1 MGVTIT
7 IEACL
12 AQAEAQAEA
21 KPWLLPGLWER
32 EAETRWHKLDHL
44 LYLPVLGLTRP
55 RDLYYYQGQGLHVL
69 YGFTYKYLTVEHF
82 LGRLTRLEMGQPL
95 AVALARTY
103 SQAWYAEQ
111 EALILF
117 VDWHIKPHWTK
128 YPAHSGHVTMWGRV
142 MPGTKQLMLNGPEGH
157 LLGGWDMAID
167 RHLSHV
173 LVDLEA
179 DLEEMLQRPI
189 AYTVCDSDASGLPVG
204 QRYAQAE
211 QSYVSRLA
219 QPGYMLDD
227 FEVLGDWQPASGDP
241 DREVAAARWRDPAK
255 AEAEV
260 RDLVLMRRLNDTHP
274 TRIYVGC
281 LPAQVP
287 LAEVPASYRQ
297 RWRCQERRI
306 RELVNG
312 ANLNAN
318 FGYTY
323 QTVPHRTQ
331 QRQWTE
337 AQAKVEVSQ
346 QRLAQHQAAIEHL
359 QQQVARL
366 RQRYQQD
373 QQAGQV
379 VLADLHQQFLD
390 RRQAG
395 QRVRRCQQRLAR
407 HDRAGQ
413 TLTAR
418 YRRRRHKLLDQLR
431 RRRVQQQE
439 TQALLATRQAM
450 RDTFDTAALCRERHL
465 EKDQIML
472 NLQVLLGNLHD
483 WARTHY
489 FAPVWQHIE
498 LDTATELIYRKPG
511 RVGWGDQEI
520 EVVLAPYRYP
530 EHQQAMQETCQRFNA
545 ANIRWRDGR
554 LLRIRVAPLV

>member
-1 MGVTIT
+1 MGVTTT
-7 IEACL
+7 IDACL
-12 AQAEAQAEA
+12 AQVETQAEA
-21 KPWLLPGLWER
+21 ERSPGQWLWEQ

-55 RDLYYYQGQGLHVL
+55 RDLYYYQGQGLQVL

-82 LGRLTRLEMGQPL
+82 LGRLTRLEIGYPL

-103 SQAWYAEQ
+103 SQAWYPEP

-157 LLGGWDMAID
+157 LLGGWNMAID
-167 RHLSHV
+167 RHLSQV

-179 DLEEMLQRPI
+179 NLEQVLQRPI
-189 AYTVCDSDASGLPVG
+189 AYTVCDSDAGGLPVG
-204 QRYAQAE
+204 QRYAEAE
-211 QSYVSRLA
+211 QPYLSRLA
-219 QPGYMLDD
+219 QSGYTLDD
-227 FEVLGDWQPASGDP
+227 FEVLGDWQPVRGDSE
-241 DREVAAARWRDPAK
+241 REVAAARWRDPVR

-260 RDLVLMRRLNDTHP
+260 RDLVLMRRLNDIHP

-281 LPAQVP
+281 LPAYLP
-287 LAEVPASYRQ
+287 LTEVPASYRQ

-306 RELVNG
+306 RELVKG

-323 QTVPHRTQ
+323 QSVPNRTR
-331 QRQWTE
+331 QRQWAE

-346 QRLAQHQAAIEHL
+346 QRLAQHQEAIEHL
-359 QQQVARL
+359 QHQVAQL
-366 RQRYQQD
+366 RQGYQQG
-373 QQAGQV
+373 QQAWQRS
-379 VLADLHQQFLD
+379 LADLQQRFLE
-390 RRQAG
+390 RQQAD

-407 HDRAGQ
+407 HERAGQ
-413 TLTAR
+413 ILTDR

-431 RRRVQQQE
+431 QRRVQQRE
-439 TQALLATRQAM
+439 TQALLDTRQAL
-450 RDTFDTAALCRERHL
+450 RDTFDTEALCRERNL
-465 EKDQIML
+465 EKDQVML

-489 FAPVWQHIE
+489 FAPAWQHLE

-511 RVGWGDQEI
+511 RVHWGDQEI
-520 EVVLAPYRYP
+520 EVVLEPYRYP
-530 EHQQAMQETCQRFNA
+530 EHQQAMEETCRRFNA
-545 ANIRWRDGR
+545 AHLRWRDGR
-554 LLRIRVAPLV
+554 LHRIHVAPDA